1 VLTGS
6 AYRCQAQITMANE
19 VDGTVGGNTLNMSH
33 ALQTGTNRLIL
44 LAVAADVGTDTTPR
58 INSSRPD
65 VVTYGGTA
73 MLPGSP
79 VIQQAGVDNY
89 WGPDHFVYY
98 LVESGIGAKTGTQA
112 VVINGATAPS
122 PSIII
127 ANLLQLNGVRQATP
141 ISAFNGGFL
150 GTTGT
155 PEAIDPSVISPAV
168 SVATTGSRIYSF
180 ISALWMN
187 GMACPVNATTG
198 GCPAWGV
205 TPSANLTQTETLAS
219 AEVSGGGTIMRAFG
233 SYVSAGSAFFPTS
246 GTYTPSWTVPYTG
259 RMTHLAVVIHP
270 AQQP

>member
-1 VLTGS
+1 MS
-6 AYRCQAQITMANE
+6 ND
-19 VDGTVGGNTLNMSH
+19 VDGSVAGNTLNLSH
-33 ALQTGTNRLIL
+33 GLQTGTNRLIL
-44 LAVAADVGTDTTPR
+44 LAVAAETGTDASPR

-65 VVTYGGTA
+65 AVTYGGTA
-73 MLPGSP
+73 MTSAA
-79 VIQQAGVDNY
+79 QQAGVENY

-122 PSIII
+122 PSVII

-150 GTTGT
+150 GTTAT
-155 PEAIDPSVISPAV
+155 PEANDPSVISPAV

-187 GMACPVNATTG
+187 GMSCPVNTVTS
-198 GCPAWGV
+198 GCPTWSV
-205 TPSANLTQTETLAS
+205 SPSANLTQTETLSS
-219 AEVSGGGTIMRAFG
+219 AEVSGGGTLMRGFG
-233 SYVSAGSAFFPTS
+233 FYVSAASAFFPTS
-246 GTYTPSWTVPYTG
+246 GTYTPSWSIPYSG

-270 AQQP
+270 AQQ